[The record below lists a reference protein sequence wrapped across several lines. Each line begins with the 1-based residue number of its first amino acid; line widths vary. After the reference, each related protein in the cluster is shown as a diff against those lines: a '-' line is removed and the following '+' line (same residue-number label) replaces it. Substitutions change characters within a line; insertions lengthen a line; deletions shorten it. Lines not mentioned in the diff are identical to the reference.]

1 MTLCTER
8 SRTLD
13 DIRAFLGGNE
23 AADITPHDREAAYA
37 FIERALVR
45 FRYHLGLSRA
55 GKGRVREFL
64 AKVTGYSDSQLSRLI
79 AQQRRTGRIR
89 DHRLRPPARPF
100 ATVYTTADAVLLAEV
115 DEAFGQPSGPAIK
128 RILWRQYHVFGDER
142 FERLARISNGH
153 IYNLRGRR
161 AYRSARTTFRAT
173 RGAISSIGK
182 RRRPRPEGR
191 PGFVRVDTVHS
202 GDLGGEKG
210 AYVINMVDEVT
221 QFQQLAA
228 VPRITEHFMVPVLAA
243 LAGAFPFRVLG
254 FHADNGSEYI
264 NHRVAAMLNKLHV
277 EEFTKSRPRRSND
290 NALVES
296 KNGNVVRRWL
306 GHSHIPEHL
315 APPANAFLR
324 DFLSPFLN
332 HHRACL
338 FAVEVE
344 AEGGRRRRKYPQEL
358 VMTPYEKL
366 GSLPGADGFLKP
378 GQGAEPRSVIRPAAP
393 SARSARLRGWRD
405 LARPP
410 HRPHNRCL
418 HQPSPSHSP
427 PTTSPPTGRFMLIS
441 VLENT
446 AAAARRGGTERFG
459 GGTGGHRD
467 GSPEADAVAA
477 GERGGSGPVRPAQGG
492 GRAGQRP
499 DQARPGLS
507 AVLLPGTGG
516 GRGGVGP
523 GVPVPQPAQD
533 VPKPAR
539 RGPGRPAPERRGAPG
554 ARRTARSVRTTARRA
569 AFFAFRDPPVS
580 SSGARTRE
588 HTPQPARIRESR
600 PAGAREPRPAA
611 TTALSPPSRQ
621 AASPYRLLGTR

>member
-1 MTLCTER
+1 MIVTLCTER
-8 SRTLD
+8 IRTLD

-55 GKGRVREFL
+55 GKGLVREFL

-115 DEAFGQPSGPAIK
+115 DEAFGQLSGPATK

-142 FERLARISNGH
+142 FERLAGISNGH

-243 LAGAFPFRVLG
+243 LVGAFPFRVLG

-264 NHRVAAMLNKLHV
+264 DGEEAGPVMVEEGGEEVAQEGVGRWGQMLRDVAVPQPPADDVAVLGLHQRVVVRAPGPGLRELLDVQLVQHRRDPVVAATLRARSANPKIDASINPHLR
-277 EEFTKSRPRRSND
+277 TPPRP
-290 NALVES
+290 L
-296 KNGNVVRRWL
+296 
-306 GHSHIPEHL
+306 
-315 APPANAFLR
+315 
-324 DFLSPFLN
+324 
-332 HHRACL
+332 
-338 FAVEVE
+338 
-344 AEGGRRRRKYPQEL
+344 
-358 VMTPYEKL
+358 
-366 GSLPGADGFLKP
+366 
-378 GQGAEPRSVIRPAAP
+378 P
-393 SARSARLRGWRD
+393 SARSCSCPGW
-405 LARPP
+405 
-410 HRPHNRCL
+410 
-418 HQPSPSHSP
+418 
-427 PTTSPPTGRFMLIS
+427 
-441 VLENT
+441 
-446 AAAARRGGTERFG
+446 
-459 GGTGGHRD
+459 
-467 GSPEADAVAA
+467 
-477 GERGGSGPVRPAQGG
+477 
-492 GRAGQRP
+492 
-499 DQARPGLS
+499 
-507 AVLLPGTGG
+507 
-516 GRGGVGP
+516 
-523 GVPVPQPAQD
+523 
-533 VPKPAR
+533 K
-539 RGPGRPAPERRGAPG
+539 
-554 ARRTARSVRTTARRA
+554 
-569 AFFAFRDPPVS
+569 
-580 SSGARTRE
+580 
-588 HTPQPARIRESR
+588 
-600 PAGAREPRPAA
+600 
-611 TTALSPPSRQ
+611 
-621 AASPYRLLGTR
+621 

>member
-8 SRTLD
+8 IRTLD
-13 DIRAFLGGNE
+13 DIRAFLDGSE
-23 AADITPHDREAAYA
+23 AADITPHDREVAYA

-45 FRYHLGLSRA
+45 FKYHFGLSRA
-55 GKGRVREFL
+55 GKGLVREFL
-64 AKVTGYSDSQLSRLI
+64 AKVTGYSDAQLSRLI

-115 DEAFGQPSGPAIK
+115 DEAFGQLSGPATK

-142 FERLARISNGH
+142 FERLAGISNGH

-210 AYVINMVDEVT
+210 VYVIMVDEVT
-221 QFQQLAA
+221 QFQQLAV
-228 VPRITEHFMVPVLAA
+228 VPRITEHFMVPVLVA
-243 LAGAFPFRVLG
+243 LVGALPFRVLG
-254 FHADNGSEYI
+254 FHADNGSEYV
-264 NHRVAAMLNKLHV
+264 NHRVAAMLNKLHI

-315 APPANAFLR
+315 APQANAFLR

-344 AEGGRRRRKYPQEL
+344 AANGRRRRKYPQEL

-366 GSLPGADGFLKP
+366 RSLPGADGFLKP
-378 GQGAEPRSVIRPAAP
+378 GITFEQLDAAAHAATDLEAAQEVQRARKALFRLVANALNPAA
-393 SARSARLRGWRD
+393 
-405 LARPP
+405 
-410 HRPHNRCL
+410 
-418 HQPSPSHSP
+418 
-427 PTTSPPTGRFMLIS
+427 
-441 VLENT
+441 
-446 AAAARRGGTERFG
+446 
-459 GGTGGHRD
+459 
-467 GSPEADAVAA
+467 
-477 GERGGSGPVRPAQGG
+477 
-492 GRAGQRP
+492 
-499 DQARPGLS
+499 
-507 AVLLPGTGG
+507 
-516 GRGGVGP
+516 
-523 GVPVPQPAQD
+523 
-533 VPKPAR
+533 
-539 RGPGRPAPERRGAPG
+539 
-554 ARRTARSVRTTARRA
+554 
-569 AFFAFRDPPVS
+569 
-580 SSGARTRE
+580 
-588 HTPQPARIRESR
+588 
-600 PAGAREPRPAA
+600 
-611 TTALSPPSRQ
+611 
-621 AASPYRLLGTR
+621 

>member
-1 MTLCTER
+1 M
-8 SRTLD
+8 
-13 DIRAFLGGNE
+13 
-23 AADITPHDREAAYA
+23 
-37 FIERALVR
+37 
-45 FRYHLGLSRA
+45 
-55 GKGRVREFL
+55 REFL

-89 DHRLRPPARPF
+89 DHRMRPPARPF

-115 DEAFGQPSGPAIK
+115 DEAFGQLSGPATK

-142 FERLARISNGH
+142 FKRLVGISNGH

-202 GDLGGEKG
+202 GDRDGEKG

-243 LAGAFPFRVLG
+243 LVGAFPFRVLG

-344 AEGGRRRRKYPQEL
+344 ESNGRRRRKYPQEL

-366 GSLPGADGFLKP
+366 GSLPAADGFLKP
-378 GQGAEPRSVIRPAAP
+378 GITFEQ
-393 SARSARLRGWRD
+393 L
-405 LARPP
+405 
-410 HRPHNRCL
+410 
-418 HQPSPSHSP
+418 
-427 PTTSPPTGRFMLIS
+427 
-441 VLENT
+441 
-446 AAAARRGGTERFG
+446 
-459 GGTGGHRD
+459 
-467 GSPEADAVAA
+467 DAVAHA
-477 GERGGSGPVRPAQGG
+477 ATDLEAAQEVQ
-492 GRAGQRP
+492 RARK
-499 DQARPGLS
+499 AL
-507 AVLLPGTGG
+507 
-516 GRGGVGP
+516 
-523 GVPVPQPAQD
+523 
-533 VPKPAR
+533 
-539 RGPGRPAPERRGAPG
+539 
-554 ARRTARSVRTTARRA
+554 
-569 AFFAFRDPPVS
+569 FRLV
-580 SSGARTRE
+580 AK
-588 HTPQPARIRESR
+588 ALN
-600 PAGAREPRPAA
+600 PAA
-611 TTALSPPSRQ
+611 
-621 AASPYRLLGTR
+621 

>member
-8 SRTLD
+8 IRTLD
-13 DIRAFLGGNE
+13 DIRAFLDGSE

-45 FRYHLGLSRA
+45 FKYHFGLSRA
-55 GKGRVREFL
+55 GKGLVREFL
-64 AKVTGYSDSQLSRLI
+64 AKVTGYSDAQLSRLI

-115 DEAFGQPSGPAIK
+115 DEACGQLSGPATK

-182 RRRPRPEGR
+182 RRRPRPKGR

-210 AYVINMVDEVT
+210 VYVINMVDEVT
-221 QFQQLAA
+221 QFQQRAV
-228 VPRITEHFMVPVLAA
+228 VPRITEHFMVPVLVA
-243 LAGAFPFRVLG
+243 LVGALPFRVLG
-254 FHADNGSEYI
+254 FHADNGSEYV
-264 NHRVAAMLNKLHV
+264 NHRVAAMLNKLHI

-315 APPANAFLR
+315 APQANAFLR

-344 AEGGRRRRKYPQEL
+344 AANGRRRRKYPQEL

-366 GSLPGADGFLKP
+366 RSLPGADGFLKP
-378 GQGAEPRSVIRPAAP
+378 GITFEQLDAAAHAATDLEAAQEVQRARKALFRLVANALNPAA
-393 SARSARLRGWRD
+393 
-405 LARPP
+405 
-410 HRPHNRCL
+410 
-418 HQPSPSHSP
+418 
-427 PTTSPPTGRFMLIS
+427 
-441 VLENT
+441 
-446 AAAARRGGTERFG
+446 
-459 GGTGGHRD
+459 
-467 GSPEADAVAA
+467 
-477 GERGGSGPVRPAQGG
+477 
-492 GRAGQRP
+492 
-499 DQARPGLS
+499 
-507 AVLLPGTGG
+507 
-516 GRGGVGP
+516 
-523 GVPVPQPAQD
+523 
-533 VPKPAR
+533 
-539 RGPGRPAPERRGAPG
+539 
-554 ARRTARSVRTTARRA
+554 
-569 AFFAFRDPPVS
+569 
-580 SSGARTRE
+580 
-588 HTPQPARIRESR
+588 
-600 PAGAREPRPAA
+600 
-611 TTALSPPSRQ
+611 
-621 AASPYRLLGTR
+621 

>member
-8 SRTLD
+8 IRTLD
-13 DIRAFLGGNE
+13 DIRAFLDGSE

-45 FRYHLGLSRA
+45 FKYHFGLSRA
-55 GKGRVREFL
+55 GKGLVREFL
-64 AKVTGYSDSQLSRLI
+64 AKVTGYSDAQLSRLI

-115 DEAFGQPSGPAIK
+115 DEAFGQLSGPATK

-142 FERLARISNGH
+142 FERLAGISNGH

-210 AYVINMVDEVT
+210 VYVINMVDEVT
-221 QFQQLAA
+221 QFQQRAV
-228 VPRITEHFMVPVLAA
+228 VPRITEHFMVPVLVA
-243 LAGAFPFRVLG
+243 LVGALPFRVLG
-254 FHADNGSEYI
+254 FHADNGSEYV
-264 NHRVAAMLNKLHV
+264 NHRVAAMLNKLHI

-315 APPANAFLR
+315 APQANAFLR

-344 AEGGRRRRKYPQEL
+344 AANGRRRRKYPQEL

-366 GSLPGADGFLKP
+366 RSLPGADGFLKP
-378 GQGAEPRSVIRPAAP
+378 GITFEQLDAAAHAATDLEAAQEVQRARKALFRLVANALNPAA
-393 SARSARLRGWRD
+393 
-405 LARPP
+405 
-410 HRPHNRCL
+410 
-418 HQPSPSHSP
+418 
-427 PTTSPPTGRFMLIS
+427 
-441 VLENT
+441 
-446 AAAARRGGTERFG
+446 
-459 GGTGGHRD
+459 
-467 GSPEADAVAA
+467 
-477 GERGGSGPVRPAQGG
+477 
-492 GRAGQRP
+492 
-499 DQARPGLS
+499 
-507 AVLLPGTGG
+507 
-516 GRGGVGP
+516 
-523 GVPVPQPAQD
+523 
-533 VPKPAR
+533 
-539 RGPGRPAPERRGAPG
+539 
-554 ARRTARSVRTTARRA
+554 
-569 AFFAFRDPPVS
+569 
-580 SSGARTRE
+580 
-588 HTPQPARIRESR
+588 
-600 PAGAREPRPAA
+600 
-611 TTALSPPSRQ
+611 
-621 AASPYRLLGTR
+621 

>member
-1 MTLCTER
+1 MIVTLCTER
-8 SRTLD
+8 IRTLD
-13 DIRAFLGGNE
+13 DIRAFLDGSE

-45 FRYHLGLSRA
+45 FKYHFGLSRA
-55 GKGRVREFL
+55 GKGLVREFL
-64 AKVTGYSDSQLSRLI
+64 AKVTGYSDAQLSRLI

-115 DEAFGQPSGPAIK
+115 DEAFGQLSGPATK

-142 FERLARISNGH
+142 FERLAGISNGH

-182 RRRPRPEGR
+182 RRRPRPKGR

-210 AYVINMVDEVT
+210 VYVINMVDEVT
-221 QFQQLAA
+221 QFQQLAV
-228 VPRITEHFMVPVLAA
+228 VPRITEHFMVPVLVA
-243 LAGAFPFRVLG
+243 LVSALPFRVLG
-254 FHADNGSEYI
+254 FHADNGSEYV
-264 NHRVAAMLNKLHV
+264 NHRVAAMLNKLHI

-315 APPANAFLR
+315 APQANAFLR

-344 AEGGRRRRKYPQEL
+344 AANGRRRRKYPQEL

-366 GSLPGADGFLKP
+366 RSLPGADGFLKP
-378 GQGAEPRSVIRPAAP
+378 GITFEQLDAAAHAATDLEAAQEVQRARKTLFRLVANALNPAA
-393 SARSARLRGWRD
+393 
-405 LARPP
+405 
-410 HRPHNRCL
+410 
-418 HQPSPSHSP
+418 
-427 PTTSPPTGRFMLIS
+427 
-441 VLENT
+441 
-446 AAAARRGGTERFG
+446 
-459 GGTGGHRD
+459 
-467 GSPEADAVAA
+467 
-477 GERGGSGPVRPAQGG
+477 
-492 GRAGQRP
+492 
-499 DQARPGLS
+499 
-507 AVLLPGTGG
+507 
-516 GRGGVGP
+516 
-523 GVPVPQPAQD
+523 
-533 VPKPAR
+533 
-539 RGPGRPAPERRGAPG
+539 
-554 ARRTARSVRTTARRA
+554 
-569 AFFAFRDPPVS
+569 
-580 SSGARTRE
+580 
-588 HTPQPARIRESR
+588 
-600 PAGAREPRPAA
+600 
-611 TTALSPPSRQ
+611 
-621 AASPYRLLGTR
+621 

>member
-1 MTLCTER
+1 MIVTLCTER
-8 SRTLD
+8 IRTLD

-89 DHRLRPPARPF
+89 EPPAASSRP
-100 ATVYTTADAVLLAEV
+100 A
-115 DEAFGQPSGPAIK
+115 
-128 RILWRQYHVFGDER
+128 
-142 FERLARISNGH
+142 
-153 IYNLRGRR
+153 LRDG
-161 AYRSARTTFRAT
+161 
-173 RGAISSIGK
+173 
-182 RRRPRPEGR
+182 
-191 PGFVRVDTVHS
+191 V
-202 GDLGGEKG
+202 
-210 AYVINMVDEVT
+210 YVINMVDEVT
-221 QFQQLAA
+221 QFQQLAV

-243 LAGAFPFRVLG
+243 LAGAFPFRILG

-277 EEFTKSRPRRSND
+277 KEFTKSRPRRSND

-344 AEGGRRRRKYPQEL
+344 ESNGRRRRKYPQEL

-378 GQGAEPRSVIRPAAP
+378 GITFEQ
-393 SARSARLRGWRD
+393 L
-405 LARPP
+405 
-410 HRPHNRCL
+410 
-418 HQPSPSHSP
+418 
-427 PTTSPPTGRFMLIS
+427 
-441 VLENT
+441 
-446 AAAARRGGTERFG
+446 
-459 GGTGGHRD
+459 
-467 GSPEADAVAA
+467 DAVAQA
-477 GERGGSGPVRPAQGG
+477 ATDLEAAQEIQ
-492 GRAGQRP
+492 RARK
-499 DQARPGLS
+499 AL
-507 AVLLPGTGG
+507 
-516 GRGGVGP
+516 
-523 GVPVPQPAQD
+523 
-533 VPKPAR
+533 
-539 RGPGRPAPERRGAPG
+539 
-554 ARRTARSVRTTARRA
+554 
-569 AFFAFRDPPVS
+569 FRLV
-580 SSGARTRE
+580 AK
-588 HTPQPARIRESR
+588 ALN
-600 PAGAREPRPAA
+600 PAA
-611 TTALSPPSRQ
+611 
-621 AASPYRLLGTR
+621 

>member
-1 MTLCTER
+1 M
-8 SRTLD
+8 
-13 DIRAFLGGNE
+13 
-23 AADITPHDREAAYA
+23 
-37 FIERALVR
+37 
-45 FRYHLGLSRA
+45 
-55 GKGRVREFL
+55 
-64 AKVTGYSDSQLSRLI
+64 
-79 AQQRRTGRIR
+79 
-89 DHRLRPPARPF
+89 
-100 ATVYTTADAVLLAEV
+100 YTTADAVLLAEV

-142 FERLARISNGH
+142 FKRLARISNGH

-243 LAGAFPFRVLG
+243 LAGAFPFRILG

-344 AEGGRRRRKYPQEL
+344 ESNGRRRRKYPQEL

-378 GQGAEPRSVIRPAAP
+378 GITFEQ
-393 SARSARLRGWRD
+393 L
-405 LARPP
+405 
-410 HRPHNRCL
+410 
-418 HQPSPSHSP
+418 
-427 PTTSPPTGRFMLIS
+427 
-441 VLENT
+441 
-446 AAAARRGGTERFG
+446 
-459 GGTGGHRD
+459 
-467 GSPEADAVAA
+467 DAVAHA
-477 GERGGSGPVRPAQGG
+477 ATDLEAAQEIQ
-492 GRAGQRP
+492 RARK
-499 DQARPGLS
+499 AL
-507 AVLLPGTGG
+507 
-516 GRGGVGP
+516 
-523 GVPVPQPAQD
+523 
-533 VPKPAR
+533 
-539 RGPGRPAPERRGAPG
+539 
-554 ARRTARSVRTTARRA
+554 
-569 AFFAFRDPPVS
+569 FRLV
-580 SSGARTRE
+580 AK
-588 HTPQPARIRESR
+588 ALN
-600 PAGAREPRPAA
+600 PAA
-611 TTALSPPSRQ
+611 
-621 AASPYRLLGTR
+621 

>member
-8 SRTLD
+8 IRTLD
-13 DIRAFLGGNE
+13 DIRAFLDGSE
-23 AADITPHDREAAYA
+23 AADITPHGREAAHA

-55 GKGRVREFL
+55 GKGLVREFL

-79 AQQRRTGRIR
+79 ARQRRTGRIR

-115 DEAFGQPSGPAIK
+115 DEAFGQLSGPATK

-142 FERLARISNGH
+142 FKRLVGISNGH

-202 GDLGGEKG
+202 GDRDGEKG

-243 LAGAFPFRVLG
+243 LVGAFPFRVLG

-344 AEGGRRRRKYPQEL
+344 ESNGRRRRKYPQEL

-366 GSLPGADGFLKP
+366 RSLPAADGFLKP
-378 GQGAEPRSVIRPAAP
+378 GITFEQ
-393 SARSARLRGWRD
+393 L
-405 LARPP
+405 
-410 HRPHNRCL
+410 
-418 HQPSPSHSP
+418 
-427 PTTSPPTGRFMLIS
+427 
-441 VLENT
+441 
-446 AAAARRGGTERFG
+446 
-459 GGTGGHRD
+459 
-467 GSPEADAVAA
+467 DAVAHA
-477 GERGGSGPVRPAQGG
+477 ATDLEAAQEVQ
-492 GRAGQRP
+492 RARK
-499 DQARPGLS
+499 AL
-507 AVLLPGTGG
+507 
-516 GRGGVGP
+516 
-523 GVPVPQPAQD
+523 
-533 VPKPAR
+533 
-539 RGPGRPAPERRGAPG
+539 
-554 ARRTARSVRTTARRA
+554 
-569 AFFAFRDPPVS
+569 FRLV
-580 SSGARTRE
+580 AK
-588 HTPQPARIRESR
+588 ALN
-600 PAGAREPRPAA
+600 PAA
-611 TTALSPPSRQ
+611 
-621 AASPYRLLGTR
+621 